1 MDATYWL
8 LLASRV
14 LHILGAIVLVGGVF
28 YLRMVV
34 VSRVRASDSGAETD
48 LWFSGRRGTW
58 AMWVGIATLV
68 LIATGLLNFV
78 YILRTNA
85 DFEGPYHAVFGIKFL
100 LALVVFFLA
109 AILAGKSAAGA
120 RFRKNFRYWMG
131 VCLLLGV
138 VVIALGSV
146 LRSIPHVPKMEE
158 PKLIVPLNMD
168 SNQ

>member
-8 LLASRV
+8 LLTSRV
-14 LHILGAIVLVGGVF
+14 LHILGAIVLIGGVF

-34 VSRVRASDSGAETD
+34 VSRVRASDAGGETD

-68 LIATGLLNFV
+68 LIATGLVNFA
-78 YILRTNA
+78 YILKTNESLGGA
-85 DFEGPYHAVFGIKFL
+85 YHAVFGIKFL

-120 RFRKNFRYWMG
+120 RVRNHFRYWMG
-131 VCLLLGV
+131 VCLVLGV
-138 VVIALGSV
+138 VVVALGSV
-146 LRSIPHVPKMEE
+146 LRSIPHVPKVGE
-158 PKLIVPLNMD
+158 PMLIGPANNEND
-168 SNQ
+168 Q